1 MSRTTDVMVVGS
13 GLGGLMAA
21 LAAARQGREV
31 RVISEGTGCLAIGTG
46 CVDLLGYAPDG
57 ASVEDPWA
65 AMAALAPAHPY
76 SLLGAEK
83 VRAALDALTE
93 TTAKHGL
100 VLRPASRDGKPCNT
114 RVPTIMGT
122 LKPTYL
128 MPETFDPDD
137 LAKAKRV
144 LVASVMG
151 FRDCRP
157 ALVIDQLRRYPDWA
171 DKEYFPCLIPTP
183 FDDAHRALNALDLAR
198 AAERPGGSEWLIGS
212 LKERAAG
219 CDLVLMPP
227 ICGRHAGSP
236 LARELRE
243 ALGCPVVEMLS
254 IPPGVGGLRIRDAL
268 MRELAALG
276 VELVEN
282 ANVIGA
288 GVAEGKC
295 LSLDISSTGR
305 SYSTKARAYVL
316 ATGGILGGGVLL
328 EPGRAVERVFG
339 LDLAL
344 PADVTDWTE
353 PEIFG
358 SQAVSKVGV
367 RVDDKL
373 RPLDANGALALENVF
388 FAGRTLGAHDPAV
401 EKSGYGVA
409 LATGWQAGLAAAEL
423 AGAARHSGDA
433 ATGGEQ

>member
-1 MSRTTDVMVVGS
+1 MSRTTDVIVVGS

-21 LAAARQGREV
+21 LAAARAGREV
-31 RVISEGTGCLAIGTG
+31 RVISEGMGCLAIGTG

-65 AMAALAPAHPY
+65 ALAQLAPTHPY

-93 TTAKHGL
+93 TTARHGL
-100 VLRPASRDGKPCNT
+100 VLRPAASDGKPCNT

-128 MPETFDPDD
+128 VPDTFDPDD
-137 LAKAKRV
+137 LARAKRI

-157 ALVIDQLRRYPDWA
+157 ALVIDQLRRYPGWA
-171 DKEYFPCLIPTP
+171 DKEYYPCLIPTP

-198 AAERPGGSEWLIGS
+198 AAERSGGSEWLIGS
-212 LKERAAG
+212 IKERAEG

-227 ICGRHAGSP
+227 ICGRHAASP

-243 ALGCPVVEMLS
+243 TVGCPVVEMLS

-268 MRELAALG
+268 LKELAALG
-276 VELVEN
+276 VEMVEN

-288 GVAEGKC
+288 GMAEGQC
-295 LSLDISSTGR
+295 HSLDISSTGR
-305 SYSTKARAYVL
+305 NYAVKARSFVV
-316 ATGGILGGGVLL
+316 ATGGILGGGIQL
-328 EPGRAVERVFG
+328 EAGRARERIFG
-339 LDLAL
+339 LDL
-344 PADVTDWTE
+344 PMPQDVGAWTE

-358 SQAVSKVGV
+358 THVVSGLGV
-367 RVDDKL
+367 SVDDKL
-373 RPLDANGALALENVF
+373 HPLDANGALALENVF
-388 FAGRTLGAHDPAV
+388 FAGRTLAGHDPAV

-423 AGAARHSGDA
+423 AGATRHSGDA